1 MRVTQ
6 SMLANNSLRHLSE
19 SYARLGKYQD
29 QLSTGKKITR
39 PSDDPVVAMKSMN
52 YRSNLGEIEQYQ
64 RNLSEVYLW
73 MDNSEAAIDQTNS
86 ALQRIRELVIQGKN
100 GTLSE
105 DDKQAVA
112 KEIEQMKQDIM
123 SVANTKVSG
132 RYIFNGTDVDQA
144 PVSINTTPPVDPTTD
159 PAVGAIVVRI
169 NTEPYQVEISR
180 GIRLT
185 ANVNAE
191 NIFSQ
196 ELFDTIQSIEDTLKG
211 TGTDD
216 LDQLLN
222 DLDGHLD
229 KLNAER
235 SELGARYNRIEMI
248 ETRLKQQEVMAN
260 QILSD
265 NEDVD
270 MERVITDLMV
280 QESIHRAALGA
291 SSRIIQPTLL
301 DFLR

>member
-39 PSDDPVVAMKSMN
+39 PSDDPVVAMKGMN

-132 RYIFNGTDVDQA
+132 RYIFNGTDVNQA
-144 PVSINTTPPVDPTTD
+144 PVTINSTSGTIEVK
-159 PAVGAIVVRI
+159 I

-196 ELFDTIQSIEDTLKG
+196 ELFDTIQSIEDALKG
-211 TGTDD
+211 TATDD
-216 LDQLLN
+216 LDQLLS
-222 DLDGHLD
+222 DLDGQLE
-229 KLNAER
+229 KLNGER
-235 SELGARYNRIEMI
+235 SELGARYNRLEMI
-248 ETRLKQQEVMAN
+248 DARLGQQEVMAN
-260 QILSD
+260 QVLSD

-280 QESIHRAALGA
+280 QESVHRAALGA

>member
-39 PSDDPVVAMKSMN
+39 PSDDPVVAMKGMN

-112 KEIEQMKQDIM
+112 KEIEQMKLDIAT
-123 SVANTKVSG
+123 VANTKVSG
-132 RYIFNGTDVDQA
+132 RYIFNGTDVDLA
-144 PVSINTTPPVDPTTD
+144 PVKVDYTTGTIQEVT
-159 PAVGAIVVRI
+159 I
-169 NTEPYQVEISR
+169 NTEPYQVEISQS
-180 GIRLT
+180 IRLT
-185 ANVNAE
+185 ANVNAV
-191 NIFSQ
+191 NIFRQ

-211 TGTDD
+211 TASGD

-248 ETRLKQQEVMAN
+248 ETRLKQQEVIAN
-260 QILSD
+260 QVLSD

-280 QESIHRAALGA
+280 QESVHRAALGA